1 MDDAYRNPNLP
12 HEQIS
17 VAEVDQSLN
26 SKPEEATFPA
36 YHVPSLQAWNQTITI
51 KQERSVS
58 GAGKEDPNKV
68 QGRTADTMQNFAVIS
83 SRFNIPGCMVDSLYP
98 LPGNQA
104 PCKTLP
110 HIVFNDPHF
119 PWERPASYE
128 GEDEHNNNSI
138 PWVAL
143 VAFTAEEL
151 QLSESDQAE
160 IFKNLKKDG
169 VKMNKNFGFDLK
181 ARSLK
186 DLSETTV
193 TKCITDPTDRE
204 QNEKTSVVFLQKPIF
219 ENLFIRENQGSV
231 SQFEY
236 LSHTSRVA
244 TSETASATEGT
255 TSAYST
261 VVSPRIGPLDI
272 KQPRDVTVHL
282 LSLETIEGR
291 PAGSIKD
298 RVALISL
305 HSWTYT
311 ALPPESPDSRT
322 SLQEIGRSIKVL
334 RTIDT
339 PQDSDGQT
347 CDSIDNIMAKR
358 QRDGYYLIRYK
369 TITGEETAGMF
380 RGPLVPRV
388 IPKVFSTDGCI
399 QSNSGTHLQIL
410 DPRTSLMD
418 LSYSSAWQLGR
429 TLAMDDPAFVTAPSR
444 LRARI
449 HAKASGTSK
458 QGKPLGSRTTQT
470 IVPSGVGDLISEFE
484 NLNHNLDASTA
495 STVSSNRWKSETPPR
510 VDSLNGGK
518 DSYDTLEKNTDYAIV
533 QEWVFNR
540 LRLQGFP
547 AQYLIPDPS
556 FLPAETL
563 RFFYIDKNWTESLTD
578 GALSLGNQSA
588 SEPKRTSPGVRSKK

>member
-1 MDDAYRNPNLP
+1 M
-12 HEQIS
+12 
-17 VAEVDQSLN
+17 
-26 SKPEEATFPA
+26 
-36 YHVPSLQAWNQTITI
+36 NQ
-51 KQERSVS
+51 
-58 GAGKEDPNKV
+58 
-68 QGRTADTMQNFAVIS
+68 
-83 SRFNIPGCMVDSLYP
+83 C
-98 LPGNQA
+98 
-104 PCKTLP
+104 
-110 HIVFNDPHF
+110 
-119 PWERPASYE
+119 
-128 GEDEHNNNSI
+128 
-138 PWVAL
+138 
-143 VAFTAEEL
+143 
-151 QLSESDQAE
+151 
-160 IFKNLKKDG
+160 
-169 VKMNKNFGFDLK
+169 
-181 ARSLK
+181 
-186 DLSETTV
+186 
-193 TKCITDPTDRE
+193 
-204 QNEKTSVVFLQKPIF
+204 
-219 ENLFIRENQGSV
+219 SV
-231 SQFEY
+231 SQFKY
-236 LSHTSRVA
+236 LSHTGGVA

-255 TSAYST
+255 TTAHSI
-261 VVSPRIGPLDI
+261 VISPRVGPLDR
-272 KQPRDVTVHL
+272 KQPKDVIVHL
-282 LSLETIEGR
+282 LCLETIEGR

-298 RVALISL
+298 HVALISL

-429 TLAMDDPAFVTAPSR
+429 TLAMDDLAFVTAPSR

-470 IVPSGVGDLISEFE
+470 IVPSGVGDLISELE
-484 NLNHNLDASTA
+484 NLNHNLDASTT
-495 STVSSNRWKSETPPR
+495 STVSSNRWKRETPPT
-510 VDSLNGGK
+510 VDSLDGGK
-518 DSYDTLEKNTDYAIV
+518 ERYDTLENSTDYAIV
-533 QEWVFNR
+533 QEWVFDR
-540 LRLQGFP
+540 LCLQGIP
-547 AQYLIPDPS
+547 AQYFIPDSS

-563 RFFYIDKNWTESLTD
+563 RFFYIDTNWTESLID

-588 SEPKRTSPGVRSKK
+588 SEPTEDFARSSIKEMINMSMVEPIPTFSVLMRSRLLSEFPDLTVSATVGELVNVNDDAKPKAPILVQRMLAENIMLVLLDRTPPELKSVQFTLPLHHQTFSIGTELTNEKLVVDWSPIYKDARDVREKPKKETILRPAPEDPPTIFDWDSRCINIEAFANATWENLRERSGEDKSGEHSPSSSMMALQLSEPVFMLDIVVSSPDAE